1 MIAAR
6 LLMLLLQAAPSAAPA
21 SIPLQ
26 LAVSV
31 TADTVTVGQRFT
43 LILRM
48 RAPQGS
54 TIDFPQTVDSVSS
67 SSITGMEM
75 IGKPAVLTL
84 PGNTDNMMSAAYR
97 LAMWDVG
104 SQRIA
109 LPDIVVKYNGQT
121 GYVSLADRAIFVRS
135 VLPEDS
141 AQRVPKPAR
150 PQIQSVP
157 FNWLPWLIAAAALI
171 AALGLWRLWIW
182 YRSRRN
188 APLNPYDA
196 AQREFDRIDAMKLVA
211 GGESE
216 RHAALMSDV
225 MREYLA
231 RRVPEIERSQTS
243 SEMIAASGRIHS
255 AAARLG
261 EVLWRTDLI
270 KFARIGIGGDEAEK
284 LGMSAREIVENVE
297 SHLTA
302 EEEREQEEKAA

>member
-6 LLMLLLQAAPSAAPA
+6 LLMLLLQAAPPAPSV
-21 SIPLQ
+21 SIPVQ

-31 TADTVTVGQRFT
+31 TADTVTVGERFT
-43 LILRM
+43 LILRV

-54 TIDFPQTVDSVSS
+54 TIEFPQSVDSASS

-121 GYVSLADRAIFVRS
+121 GYVSLSDRAVFVRS
-135 VLPEDS
+135 VLPDDS

-150 PQIQSVP
+150 PKIESVP
-157 FNWLPWLIAAAALI
+157 FDWLPWVIALAALI
-171 AALGLWRLWIW
+171 AALAIWRLWIW
-182 YRSRRN
+182 YRRRRN
-188 APLNPYDA
+188 APLDPYEA
-196 AQREFDRIDAMKLVA
+196 AQREFARIEAMKLVA
-211 GGESE
+211 AGESE

-231 RRVPEIERSQTS
+231 RRVPEVERSQTS

-255 AAARLG
+255 AVTGLG
-261 EVLWRTDLI
+261 ELLWRTDLI
-270 KFARIGIGGDEAEK
+270 KFARLSITTDEAEK
-284 LGMSAREIVENVE
+284 LAKSARDIVENVE
-297 SHLTA
+297 NHLTA

>member
-1 MIAAR
+1 VITTAA
-6 LLMLLLQAAPSAAPA
+6 LLLLLQAAQPAAAA
-21 SIPLQ
+21 SIPVQ
-26 LAVSV
+26 LAVST

-43 LILRM
+43 LILRV

-54 TIDFPQTVDSVSS
+54 AIEFPQTVDSASS

-84 PGNTDNMMSAAYR
+84 PRNADNMMSAAYR

-109 LPDIVVKYNGQT
+109 LPDIVVKYNGRT
-121 GYVSLADRAIFVRS
+121 GYVSLSDRAIFVRS
-135 VLPEDS
+135 VLPGDS

-150 PQIQSVP
+150 PPMQSSP
-157 FNWLPWLIAAAALI
+157 FNWLPWVVALAALLV
-171 AALGLWRLWIW
+171 AVGLWRLWIW
-182 YRSRRN
+182 YRRRSN
-188 APLNPYDA
+188 APLAPYES
-196 AQREFDRIDAMKLVA
+196 AQREFERIEAMKLIA
-211 GGESE
+211 AGESE

-225 MREYLA
+225 MRAYLA

-255 AAARLG
+255 AATRLG

-270 KFARIGIGGDEAEK
+270 KFARIGISAEEADK
-284 LGMSAREIVENVE
+284 LGQSARDIVETVE
-297 SHLTA
+297 NHLTA
-302 EEEREQEEKAA
+302 EEEREHEEKAA